1 MAPNM
6 IKHLLIHDRG
16 SRSLSAGGGAGRAPP
31 AAGDERGEHA
41 RDAAGR
47 AAHGEVGALLLDQ
60 VQGVRLQVLRRHRR
74 YVQQGGEGV
83 VALSFVA
90 HKSRELYLH
99 TPEKRFHFL

>member
-1 MAPNM
+1 MWW
-6 IKHLLIHDRG
+6 HLTKDPIET
-16 SRSLSAGGGAGRAPP
+16 AGGGARRAHP

-60 VQGVRLQVLRRHRR
+60 VEGVRVQVLWRHRR
-74 YVQQGGEGV
+74 VQQGGERV
-83 VALSFVA
+83 VALSSVA

-99 TPEKRFHFL
+99 TSENL